1 MSSTDTSVSP
11 QEMRDYLRELSN
23 APRYLHVVCLRC
35 GLIVDRRRKS
45 TDLRTPEE
53 LFERVQCGNCCA
65 RSVHGEVIFSFDGG
79 LTFYDYEAVIVSNAR
94 SLIDTAASVSSL
106 PTDPARAALGTL
118 SPVSEWSELATNV
131 TELSSSFFNRLKCI
145 PWGEAA
151 MYAALGV
158 FALAVLLGLRT
169 AVYVYAAALGG

>member
-1 MSSTDTSVSP
+1 MSSNDTSVSA
-11 QEMRDYLRELSN
+11 QEVRDYRRELAN

-35 GLIVDRRRKS
+35 GLIVDRRRKAA
-45 TDLRTPEE
+45 DLRTSEE
-53 LFERVQCGNCCA
+53 LYERVMCGNCCA

-79 LTFYDYEAVIVSNAR
+79 LTFYDHEAVTASNAR

-106 PTDPARAALGTL
+106 PTDPARAALRTL
-118 SPVSEWSELATNV
+118 SPVNEWSEPATNV
-131 TELSSSFFNRLKCI
+131 TELRSSLFNRLKCI

-158 FALAVLLGLRT
+158 FALAILVGLRT